1 MKEWLSIRLISRFN
15 FLYKFFVKHSKSFPL
30 SLIEPGLKLGHD
42 TSEDS
47 NRVKNS
53 ENI

>member
-1 MKEWLSIRLISRFN
+1 MKEWLSIRLISRFS
-15 FLYKFFVKHSKSFPL
+15 FLYKFFVKRSKSFPL
-30 SLIEPGLKLGHD
+30 SLIEPGLKLGHK

-47 NRVKNS
+47 NGVKNS

>member
-15 FLYKFFVKHSKSFPL
+15 FLYKFFVKHSKYFPL
-30 SLIEPGLKLGHD
+30 SLMEPGLKLAHE

-47 NRVKNS
+47 NRVKSS